1 MFEADALKRF
11 SVNGVFYFACF
22 MLLVV
27 FAFSFFGAFELSL
40 PASLANKLDSKADRG
55 GLAGLFFMAATLA
68 VVSFSCT
75 GPFIGTLLV
84 QAASL
89 GRLLGPSIGMAGFAL
104 ALARPFLPFSF
115 FPSLFTN
122 LTFFGTM

>member
-1 MFEADALKRF
+1 
-11 SVNGVFYFACF
+11 

-75 GPFIGTLLV
+75 CPTIGTLPV
-84 QAASL
+84 HTASM
-89 GRLLGPSIGMAGFAL
+89 GKLLGPAIGIVGFAVGL
-104 ALARPFLPFSF
+104 AIP
-115 FPSLFTN
+115 
-122 LTFFGTM
+122 LTFFSLFPNLFKNLPS

>member
-1 MFEADALKRF
+1 
-11 SVNGVFYFACF
+11 

-68 VVSFSCT
+68 VAPFSFT
-75 GPFIGTLLV
+75 GPFTGPLLFKPP
-84 QAASL
+84 SM
-89 GRLLGPSIGMAGFAL
+89 GHLLGPAIALPAFPL
-104 ALARPFLPFSF
+104 ALGIPFTSFAF
-115 FPSLFTN
+115 FPSL
-122 LTFFGTM
+122 LTTPLSSA